1 MLSTS
6 PLRLVAVVLALGTVG
21 CASTAPVPNE
31 APKTPLVPARLSVV
45 VPIAQ
50 APGFQVCR
58 GCEELPPT
66 RKTLVGSVTS
76 GFSPSN
82 TQVLAPLSP
91 GQAAS
96 PRVGV
101 ATVHFGIGSAKL
113 DAQGRASLARFL
125 AALQPALDAGTVLRV
140 AVAGY
145 TDNTGSLATNTRL
158 ADARA
163 QGVAEAVRSQ
173 VPSDQVSLEV
183 HGAPLCCYVAD
194 NASAAGRAANRR
206 VSLEARAI
214 ANSQEGAPPK

>member
-6 PLRLVAVVLALGTVG
+6 ALRLVAVVLALGTVG

-66 RKTLVGSVTS
+66 RKTLVGSVPS
-76 GFSPSN
+76 GLGPSN

-91 GQAAS
+91 GPTAS
-96 PRVGV
+96 PRIGV
-101 ATVHFGIGSAKL
+101 ATVRFGSGSAKL
-113 DAQGRASLARFL
+113 DAQGRAAVASFIDAI
-125 AALQPALDAGTVLRV
+125 QPTLDAGTVLRV

-183 HGAPLCCYVAD
+183 RGAPLCCYVAD

>member
-1 MLSTS
+1 MLRPS
-6 PLRLVAVVLALGTVG
+6 PLRLLAVALALGTVG
-21 CASTAPVPNE
+21 CASTAPAPS
-31 APKTPLVPARLSVV
+31 APPKTPLSPARSTVV
-45 VPIAQ
+45 VPLAQ

-66 RKTLVGSVTS
+66 RKTLVGSVPAGT
-76 GFSPSN
+76 SPS

-101 ATVHFGIGSAKL
+101 ATVHFGSGSAKL
-113 DAQGRASLARFL
+113 DAQGRAAVASFIDAI
-125 AALQPALDAGTVLRV
+125 QPALDAGTVLRV

-183 HGAPLCCYVAD
+183 RGAPLCCYVAD

-206 VSLEARAI
+206 VALEARTVTPQTHAEDLP
-214 ANSQEGAPPK
+214 Q

>member
-6 PLRLVAVVLALGTVG
+6 ALRLLAVALALGTVG
-21 CASTAPVPNE
+21 CASTAPAPSE
-31 APKTPLVPARLSVV
+31 PPKTPLVPARLSVV

-66 RKTLVGSVTS
+66 RKTLVGSVPAGT
-76 GFSPSN
+76 SPS

-91 GQAAS
+91 AQTAS
-96 PRVGV
+96 PRIG
-101 ATVHFGIGSAKL
+101 TVRFGSGSAKL
-113 DAQGRASLARFL
+113 DAQGRAAVASFIDAI
-125 AALQPALDAGTVLRV
+125 QPALDAGTVLRV

-183 HGAPLCCYVAD
+183 RGAPLCCYVAD

-206 VSLEARAI
+206 VALEARTVTPQTHAEDLP
-214 ANSQEGAPPK
+214 Q

>member
-1 MLSTS
+1 MLRPS
-6 PLRLVAVVLALGTVG
+6 PLRLLAVALALGTVG
-21 CASTAPVPNE
+21 CASTAPAPS
-31 APKTPLVPARLSVV
+31 APPKTPLSPARSTVV

-66 RKTLVGSVTS
+66 RKTLVGSVPS
-76 GFSPSN
+76 GLSPSS

-91 GQAAS
+91 GPTAS
-96 PRVGV
+96 PRIGV
-101 ATVHFGIGSAKL
+101 ATVHFGSGSAKL
-113 DAQGRASLARFL
+113 DERGRAAVSSFL
-125 AALQPALDAGTVLRV
+125 AAMQPALDAGTVLRV
-140 AVAGY
+140 GVAGY

-173 VPSDQVSLEV
+173 VPSDQVAFEV

-214 ANSQEGAPPK
+214 VNSQEGALPQ